1 MFQPF
6 CCVGL
11 WYIRGIQKMRSLC
24 DKGQST
30 GVPREDIFL
39 EVDFVQL
46 RQSNACELNRCCKV
60 IQERVK
66 EAVNLFMSSASYG
79 FHD

>member
-1 MFQPF
+1 MPGLPCIREVSCVLCLMWSYRAMIPMFQPF

-11 WYIRGIQKMRSLC
+11 WYIRGIQEMRSLC

-39 EVDFVQL
+39 EGDFVQL
-46 RQSNACELNRCCKV
+46 R
-60 IQERVK
+60 
-66 EAVNLFMSSASYG
+66 
-79 FHD
+79 